1 MATATATAARKA
13 RIKARLAA
21 AEEPQGAV
29 EAATV
34 AHTEPVAEPEP
45 EPTVEQAPAVRGP
58 RRRIGR
64 IGGPTRIEQA
74 ATSQRSNKPPNYK
87 LHVLTALALA
97 VVIRVSR
104 YGTKAVTG

>member
-34 AHTEPVAEPEP
+34 AHTEPVAEP